1 MSQNKVPPL
10 KVMALKKYVLP
21 LCFFV
26 IFLYLGID
34 SFRKYLKRSKA
45 VSIEE
50 VEMTKKE
57 FPSVTICPNY
67 AFKEI
72 LEVEMFQGNS
82 SLAQIES
89 KVKRNVWARNET
101 FYFLDFPT
109 RKTPGFPCLTTEESI
124 DPNKP
129 CMFPFIYK
137 NKGLKDFP
145 IF

>member
-1 MSQNKVPPL
+1 
-10 KVMALKKYVLP
+10 MALQKYVLP
-21 LCFFV
+21 LLFFV
-26 IFLYLGID
+26 IFLFLGIN
-34 SFRKYLKRSKA
+34 SFLKYLRRSKA

-50 VEMTKKE
+50 IELSQKE

-82 SLAQIES
+82 TLDKIEAR
-89 KVKRNVWARNET
+89 VKRNVWTRNET
-101 FYFLDFPT
+101 FYFVDFPT
-109 RKTPGFPCLTTEESI
+109 RQTPGFPCLTTEESI

-137 NKGLKDFP
+137 KKGLGRDTLSP
-145 IF
+145 VV